1 LTFAA
6 EAAMRQRTRGFGPAQ
21 PLLTAG
27 ILHPLL
33 LHMHVPRSSGSSL
46 HAWFVAALGA
56 ASVAQ
61 ASSPDEVAA
70 VTSGGAAPAVVSGHY
85 LHGVHVRRASRDYR
99 YVVLLRD
106 PVERVLSLFRYIRG
120 LPGHSRHAD
129 LVRPGMTI
137 PRYYAEGIPGS
148 WARNGMVGQ
157 LAGSYSALPPEERLA
172 CATEHLLDERTIFG
186 LVEDPQPLLCG
197 AARIL
202 DLAEVPPLARVNRSA
217 RVEPGQAFGG
227 DDADLAAIVEHNAL
241 DIELYRRAQAHLAR
255 RDQAAVLSPAPGL
268 AERVLRRT
276 FGWLR

>member
-1 LTFAA
+1 
-6 EAAMRQRTRGFGPAQ
+6 
-21 PLLTAG
+21 
-27 ILHPLL
+27 
-33 LHMHVPRSSGSSL
+33 MHVPRSSGSSL
-46 HAWFVAALGA
+46 HAWFVAALGTA
-56 ASVAQ
+56 GVAQ

-85 LHGVHVRRASRDYR
+85 LHGVHARLTGRDHR

-172 CATEHLLDERTIFG
+172 RATEHLLDERTIFG
-186 LVEDPQPLLCG
+186 LVEDPQPLLRS
-197 AARIL
+197 AAEIL
-202 DLAEVPPLARVNRSA
+202 GLAEVPPLARVNRSA
-217 RVEPGQAFGG
+217 RMEPGQAFGG
-227 DDADLAAIVEHNAL
+227 DAADLAAIVEHNRL
-241 DIELYRRAQAHLAR
+241 DIELYRRAQVHLAE
-255 RDQAAVLSPAPGL
+255 RDRSAAPPPVPGL
-268 AERVLRRT
+268 TERVLRRT
-276 FGWLR
+276 LGWFR